1 MDLTVEDLIRA
12 IERQIEQEK
21 DMSNRYL
28 ELSKDA
34 SELGY
39 PNMAAGLRR
48 MAEGNRLHCL
58 RLEQMARTTRSLWS
72 GGFKELPRLFPK
84 TYGEWVDLAIDIKE
98 RDPSLS
104 DEVNKAL
111 DEIQKESFE
120 ANNAKRWLAKKA
132 WDLGIK

>member
-1 MDLTVEDLIRA
+1 MDPTVEDLIRA
-12 IERQIEQEK
+12 IEDQIEREK
-21 DMSNRYL
+21 DMSNKYL
-28 ELSKDA
+28 ELARNA

-48 MAEGNRLHCL
+48 MTEDNRMHCL
-58 RLEQMARTTRSLWS
+58 RLEQMAKTTRSLWS
-72 GGFKELPRLFPK
+72 KGFRQLPRLFPK
-84 TYGEWVDLAIDIKE
+84 TYGDWVDLAIDIKE
-98 RDPSLS
+98 RDPGLS

-120 ANNAKRWLAKKA
+120 AHNAKRWLAKKA